1 MGEDEVVE
9 FSDFQIKNEQTVMEG
24 HYVIR
29 DLTLTYAPVR
39 TLLKFASKFF
49 SNDVF
54 DLTPQGKVN
63 FLISGRFYLI
73 F

>member
-39 TLLKFASKFF
+39 TLLKFASKFSQIKF
-49 SNDVF
+49 
-54 DLTPQGKVN
+54 
-63 FLISGRFYLI
+63 
-73 F
+73 